1 MPVLERYR
9 KGHIVKI
16 NCSADLQAIKRTN
29 ARGSLHLYT
38 TLWWEDNRNARVR
51 SSTIK
56 DIQKWTV
63 WLKMSDCKME
73 YAIRKYWQ
81 KLLQDNVKSKWL
93 GDYSKQ
99 RDVFVCLFVCL
110 FFFCLFVCLLV
121 CLLFIAL
128 SRDFL
133 SYVDVI
139 ITEEGIQTRHSC
151 GTINEATPT
160 VSHRKRF

>member
-16 NCSADLQAIKRTN
+16 NCSADLQAILRTN

-38 TLWWEDNRNARVR
+38 CLWWEDNRNTRVR
-51 SSTIK
+51 WSTIK

-63 WLKMSDCKME
+63 RLKLSDCKME

-99 RDVFVCLFVCL
+99 RYVF
-110 FFFCLFVCLLV
+110 V

-128 SRDFL
+128 SRDFH

-139 ITEEGIQTRHSC
+139 ITEEGIQTGRSC

-160 VSHRKRF
+160 VSRRINIKYFWWP

>member
-1 MPVLERYR
+1 
-9 KGHIVKI
+9 
-16 NCSADLQAIKRTN
+16 
-29 ARGSLHLYT
+29 
-38 TLWWEDNRNARVR
+38 
-51 SSTIK
+51 
-56 DIQKWTV
+56 
-63 WLKMSDCKME
+63 ME

-99 RDVFVCLFVCL
+99 RDAFVCLF
-110 FFFCLFVCLLV
+110 V

-128 SRDFL
+128 SRDFH

-151 GTINEATPT
+151 DSINEAKPT
-160 VSHRKRF
+160 VSRRKRF